1 MVFFAGCCVGRE
13 IMASKE
19 LEFISVD
26 QDDDDEAQ
34 YGMDQA
40 YGQATAG
47 SSSSLSTIENALG
60 SAFFSQSKVRYL

>member
-1 MVFFAGCCVGRE
+1 M
-13 IMASKE
+13 MSKE

-40 YGQATAG
+40 YGQAAVSG
-47 SSSSLSTIENALG
+47 SSSTLSSIESALG
-60 SAFFSQSKVRYL
+60 SSFFSQSKVCPLHLLTSHSCSIQ